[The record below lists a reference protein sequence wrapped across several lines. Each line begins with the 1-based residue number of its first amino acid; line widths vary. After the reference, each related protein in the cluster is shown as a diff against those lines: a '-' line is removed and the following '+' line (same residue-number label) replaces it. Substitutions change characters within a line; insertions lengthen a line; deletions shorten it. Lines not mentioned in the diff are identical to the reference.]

1 MSYEHE
7 ENNLEETM
15 NQHGEE
21 VTSDPETLHMDKE
34 EASPDSNE
42 ATESEHPEAEA
53 PDTEHTE
60 EASDEIPKA
69 DLKKPN
75 FIKRHRGAAILSGAL
90 VLSCAGGFGGAY
102 LAMNMNDS
110 NGKAV
115 FYQGVDTGSSKTVN
129 TSSNGVSDVASK
141 TMDSVVEIQTESLQ
155 TNSMLSQ
162 AVTKGAGSGVIL
174 SKDGYIVTNNHV
186 INGANKITVR
196 TRDGK
201 SYTAKLIGK
210 DSQSDLAILKID
222 ATGLTPAVLGDSGKL
237 EVGDTAIAI
246 GNPLGELGGTVTA
259 GIISALDRDITVE
272 GESMKLLQTNAA
284 INSGNSGGGLFNA
297 KGELIGI
304 VNAKTSG
311 SGIEGLGFAIPIND
325 AKEVIEELMKNG
337 YVADRPSLGVSLVDI
352 DDEMS
357 AFRAGVEDAGTYI
370 SSVTDG
376 SAAEAAGLKIRDK
389 IISIDGKEI
398 SSASEAVSVIHSHKA
413 GDKVTI
419 VVERDGKKVSVK
431 VTLKE
436 AAQSDSTDQ
445 YSQNNSQNNEN
456 ERNGY

>member
-1 MSYEHE
+1 MNFEHE
-7 ENNLEETM
+7 ENNLEEPM
-15 NQHGEE
+15 NNQNEE
-21 VTSDPETLHMDKE
+21 TAKDTETLY
-34 EASPDSNE
+34 
-42 ATESEHPEAEA
+42 
-53 PDTEHTE
+53 TE
-60 EASDEIPKA
+60 EAKPIDVSEATTETENSENDESKMSSEEATGGEARQP
-69 DLKKPN
+69 DMKKPK

-102 LAMNMNDS
+102 MALNMNDS

-141 TMDSVVEIQTESLQ
+141 TMDSVVEIQTETMQ

-222 ATGLTPAVLGDSGKL
+222 ATRLTPAVLGDSGKL

-337 YVADRPSLGVSLVDI
+337 YVANRPSLGVSLVDI

-357 AFRAGVEDAGTYI
+357 AFKAGVEDAGTYI
-370 SSVTDG
+370 SSVTNG
-376 SAAEAAGLKIRDK
+376 SAAEKAGLKIRDR

-398 SSASEAVSVIHSHKA
+398 SSGSEAVSVIHAHKA
-413 GDKVTI
+413 GDKITI
-419 VVERDGKKVSVK
+419 VVERDGKKISVK
-431 VTLKE
+431 VTLEE
-436 AAQSDSTDQ
+436 AAQDDSSNQ
-445 YSQNNSQNNEN
+445 NSSQNSEN
-456 ERNGY
+456 ERNNY

>member
-1 MSYEHE
+1 MFNEHE
-7 ENNLEETM
+7 ENNVEETV
-15 NQHGEE
+15 NQSGEDASTDTE
-21 VTSDPETLHMDKE
+21 ALHMDHEETSTKTEDIIESEHLKAESSMKNKE
-34 EASPDSNE
+34 EAVD
-42 ATESEHPEAEA
+42 
-53 PDTEHTE
+53 D
-60 EASDEIPKA
+60 IPNSH
-69 DLKKPN
+69 LKKPS
-75 FIKRHRGAAILSGAL
+75 FIKRHQGAAILSGAL
-90 VLSCAGGFGGAY
+90 ILSCAGGFGGAY
-102 LAMNMNDS
+102 AAMNMNGN
-110 NGKAV
+110 NGKTV
-115 FYQGVDTGSSKTVN
+115 FYQGVDTGSAKTVN
-129 TSSNGVSDVASK
+129 TSTNGVSDIAAK

-246 GNPLGELGGTVTA
+246 GNPLGELGGTVTT

-337 YVADRPSLGVSLVDI
+337 YVANRPSLGVSLVDI

-357 AFRAGVEDAGTYI
+357 AFRAGVDDAGTYI
-370 SSVTDG
+370 SSITDG
-376 SAAEAAGLKIRDK
+376 SAAQAAGLKVRDK

-436 AAQSDSTDQ
+436 AAQNDSTDQ
-445 YSQNNSQNNEN
+445 NSQNNEN
-456 ERNGY
+456 GKNGY

>member
-1 MSYEHE
+1 MSYKHE

-15 NQHGEE
+15 NQPGEE
-21 VTSDPETLHMDKE
+21 VPSDTETLHMDNE
-34 EASPDSNE
+34 ETALESNA
-42 ATESEHPEAEA
+42 ATESEQEAEVFEI
-53 PDTEHTE
+53 EHAE
-60 EASDEIPKA
+60 KASNEIPKA
-69 DLKKPN
+69 DMKKPN

-115 FYQGVDTGSSKTVN
+115 FYQGVDTASSKTVN

-222 ATGLTPAVLGDSGKL
+222 ATGLNSAVLGDSGKL

-337 YVADRPSLGVSLVDI
+337 YVANRPSLGVSLVDI

-398 SSASEAVSVIHSHKA
+398 NSASEAVSVIHSHKA

-445 YSQNNSQNNEN
+445 NSQNNSQNNEN

>member
-15 NQHGEE
+15 NQPGEE
-21 VTSDPETLHMDKE
+21 VTSDTESLHMDNE
-34 EASPDSNE
+34 EPSSDSNE

-53 PDTEHTE
+53 PKTEHAE
-60 EASDEIPKA
+60 RASNEIPKA
-69 DLKKPN
+69 DMKKPN

-110 NGKAV
+110 SGKAV

-186 INGANKITVR
+186 VNGANKITVR

-222 ATGLTPAVLGDSGKL
+222 ATGLNPAVLGDSGKL

-370 SSVTDG
+370 SSVKDG
-376 SAAEAAGLKIRDK
+376 SAAEAAGLKVRDK

-398 SSASEAVSVIHSHKA
+398 NSASEAVSVIHSHKA

-445 YSQNNSQNNEN
+445 NSQDNSQNNEN
-456 ERNGY
+456 ERNRY

>member
-1 MSYEHE
+1 MNFEHE
-7 ENNLEETM
+7 ENNLEEPM
-15 NQHGEE
+15 NTQNEE
-21 VTSDPETLHMDKE
+21 TAKDTETL
-34 EASPDSNE
+34 
-42 ATESEHPEAEA
+42 
-53 PDTEHTE
+53 HTE
-60 EASDEIPKA
+60 EAEPIDVSEATAETKNSEDDESKMSFEEATGGEAQQP
-69 DLKKPN
+69 DMKKPK

-102 LAMNMNDS
+102 MALNMNDS

-115 FYQGVDTGSSKTVN
+115 FYQGVDTSSSKTVN

-141 TMDSVVEIQTESLQ
+141 TMDSVVEIQTETMQ

-325 AKEVIEELMKNG
+325 AKEVIEELMENG
-337 YVADRPSLGVSLVDI
+337 YVANRPSLGVSLVDI

-357 AFRAGVEDAGTYI
+357 AFKAGVEDAGTYI
-370 SSVTDG
+370 SSVTNG
-376 SAAEAAGLKIRDK
+376 SAAEKAGLKVRDR

-398 SSASEAVSVIHSHKA
+398 SSGSEAVSVIHAHKA
-413 GDKVTI
+413 GDKITI
-419 VVERDGKKVSVK
+419 VVERDGKKTSVK
-431 VTLKE
+431 VTLEE
-436 AAQSDSTDQ
+436 AAQDDSSNQ
-445 YSQNNSQNNEN
+445 NSSQNSEN
-456 ERNGY
+456 ERNNY